1 MPFPDPLICRYKPA
15 NAVPRRYHPAV
26 RRLCGESARCV
37 ATVHLNHV
45 DKLENTYHRLPVW
58 LQNVALS
65 GLGYHIK
72 FKRYNRAFF
81 RALEEMQARDA
92 WPADRLRDHLDEAVR
107 SFVHHAATTVPYYRA
122 LFKREGVGPA
132 DVSGVADLARLPV
145 LRKRQ
150 VQDRV
155 EDFISEALPKSQLIR
170 VETSGSTGA
179 GLPVYVTMQAL
190 RLQWAVWWRHRLRH
204 GIAFGTP
211 CAVFR
216 GLSLFPSDQD
226 APPYCRYNHAE
237 RQIYVNGNRIHAAS
251 MPHILDD
258 FNRRRV
264 PWLHGYPSAIAALAH
279 LMLDRDARLDYAPRW
294 ISLGSEQ
301 VLDHQIA
308 AIEKAF
314 GVTPIHHY
322 GMVEAVGNISQDP
335 DGVSYVD
342 EDFGAVELAPDED
355 SGLCA
360 IIGTNLTNPAFPLIR
375 YQVDDLV
382 RFEGE
387 RDGRGRRIVD
397 RVYGRADDYVVLADG
412 ARIGRL
418 DFLFMG
424 NVNVREA
431 QIVQQRLGEITIRIV
446 RGTRYSDRDESRI
459 RMLAERRLGIGVGI
473 RFEYVEAI
481 ERGPS
486 GKMRH
491 VLSHLP
497 EGQL

>member
-1 MPFPDPLICRYKPA
+1 MF
-15 NAVPRRYHPAV
+15 
-26 RRLCGESARCV
+26 
-37 ATVHLNHV
+37 LNHV
-45 DKLENTYHRLPVW
+45 GKLETTYHRLPVW

-72 FKRYNRAFF
+72 FKRYNGAFF
-81 RALEEMQARDA
+81 QALRAMQARDD
-92 WPADRLRDHLDEAVR
+92 WPADRLRGYLDEAVR
-107 SFVHHAATTVPYYRA
+107 SSVQHAATTVPYYRA
-122 LFKREGVGPA
+122 LFKREGIGPS
-132 DVSGVADLARLPV
+132 DVSGVADLARLPI

-155 EDFISEALPKSQLIR
+155 EDFISEAVPKSQLIR

-211 CAVFR
+211 CVVFR
-216 GLSLFPSDQD
+216 GMSLFPSDQS
-226 APPYCRYNHAE
+226 APPYCRYNRAE
-237 RQIYVNGNRIHAAS
+237 RQLYVNGNQIHAAS
-251 MPHILDD
+251 MPHILAD

-264 PWLHGYPSAIAALAH
+264 PWLHGYPSAITALAL
-279 LMLDRDARLDYAPRW
+279 LMLEHNVRLDYPVRW

-301 VLDHQIA
+301 VLDHQIE
-308 AIEKAF
+308 AIESAF
-314 GVTPIHHY
+314 GVTPTHHY
-322 GMVEAVGNISQDP
+322 GMVEAIGNISQDP
-335 DGVSYVD
+335 DGASYID
-342 EDFGAVELAPDED
+342 EDFGALELAPDEK

-382 RFEGE
+382 RFDGE
-387 RDGRGRRIVD
+387 RDSRGRRIVD
-397 RVYGRADDYVVLADG
+397 RVHGRADDYVVLSNG

-424 NVNVREA
+424 NTNVREA
-431 QIVQQRLGEITIRIV
+431 QVVQHRLGEITIRIV
-446 RGTRYSDRDESRI
+446 RGDAYTDSDESRI
-459 RMLAERRLGIGVGI
+459 RLRGERRLGSELGFA
-473 RFEYVEAI
+473 FEYVDTI

>member
-1 MPFPDPLICRYKPA
+1 
-15 NAVPRRYHPAV
+15 
-26 RRLCGESARCV
+26 
-37 ATVHLNHV
+37 
-45 DKLENTYHRLPVW
+45 
-58 LQNVALS
+58 
-65 GLGYHIK
+65 
-72 FKRYNRAFF
+72 
-81 RALEEMQARDA
+81 MQARDEWSA
-92 WPADRLRDHLDEAVR
+92 EQLRGYLDDAVR

-122 LFKREGVGPA
+122 LFKREGIGPA
-132 DVSGVADLARLPV
+132 DVSNVADLARLPI
-145 LRKRQ
+145 LRKQQ
-150 VQDRV
+150 VQDRI
-155 EDFISEALPKSQLIR
+155 EDFISEAVPKAQLIR

-204 GIAFGTP
+204 GIALGTP
-211 CAVFR
+211 CAIFR
-216 GLSLFPSDQD
+216 GLSLFPTDQD

-251 MPHILDD
+251 MPFILDD
-258 FNRRRV
+258 LNRRRV
-264 PWLHGYPSAIAALAH
+264 PWLHGYPSAIAALAL
-279 LMLDRDARLDYAPRW
+279 LMLEHDVRLDYSPRW

-301 VLDHQIA
+301 VMDHQIE
-308 AIEKAF
+308 AIEMAF
-314 GVTPIHHY
+314 GVTPTYHY

-335 DGVSYVD
+335 DGKSYVD
-342 EDFGAVELAPDED
+342 EDFGPLELAPDEK

-382 RFEGE
+382 QFDGA
-387 RDGRGRRIVD
+387 RDRRGRRIVD
-397 RVYGRADDYVVLADG
+397 RVQGRADDYVVLATG

-424 NVNVREA
+424 NANVREA
-431 QIVQQRLGEITIRIV
+431 QVVQHRMGEITVRVV
-446 RGTRYSDRDESRI
+446 RGGGYSDRDESRI
-459 RMLAERRLGIGVGI
+459 RLRAERRLGTGTGI
-473 RFEYVEAI
+473 DFEYVEAI
-481 ERGPS
+481 ERGPA